1 MKVIVLGA
9 GVVGVTTA
17 YHLAQ
22 AGCEVTVIDRQA
34 AAASETSYGNAG
46 LITPGD
52 SFAWASPA
60 ALKTFVTSLYKP
72 DMGIKVKLNLDPRF
86 IQWTLK
92 FLGQCTDAKALQ
104 NTERKLRLA
113 VYARE
118 QMAKIV
124 AHTGIEFDRKEKG
137 VLYFYRS
144 QETLDHGVAHMK
156 FMADQGLPITVLD
169 RAGLVANDPGLK
181 NSIDQ
186 ITGGILC
193 GVDQTGDSCKFSR
206 HLAAWL
212 EAHHAVNFQW
222 NTTIKY
228 LDTTGD
234 QITRVVTDKG
244 DFSTDAYI
252 LTAGCDSP
260 LILQH
265 IGVKLP
271 LYPVKGYSITAKIL
285 DETAAPIMGGVDDD
299 KLIAYSRL
307 GDRLRVACTA
317 EFAGWDRSHK
327 PEDFKS
333 LLTTIKQLFPGGA
346 DYDGAE
352 RWAGLRPMMPSSV
365 PVIGRT
371 KKYANLLLNTGH
383 GHVGWTMSCGSGKV
397 VTDLLLKKPVE
408 MNTEGLIFTG

>member
-60 ALKTFVTSLYKP
+60 ALKTFVTSLVKP

-86 IQWTLK
+86 LAWTLK
-92 FLGQCTDAKALQ
+92 FLGQCTAQKALE
-104 NTERKLRLA
+104 NTEKKLRLS

-118 QMAKIV
+118 QMALLAEK
-124 AHTGIEFDRKEKG
+124 TGVQFDRVQKG

-144 QETLDHGVAHMK
+144 QETLDHGVSHMQ
-156 FMADQGLPITVLD
+156 FMADKGLPIEVLD
-169 RAGLVANDPGLK
+169 RDGLVRHDSGLK
-181 NSIDQ
+181 HSANQ
-186 ITGGILC
+186 LAGGILC

-206 HLAAWL
+206 NLAAWC
-212 EAHHAVNFQW
+212 ESNMGVRFNW
-222 NTTIKY
+222 GTSIKTIE
-228 LDTTGD
+228 TTGD
-234 QITRVVTDKG
+234 KVTKIVTDKG
-244 DFSTDAYI
+244 DFTADAYVMA
-252 LTAGCDSP
+252 TGCDSP
-260 LILQH
+260 LLLSE
-265 IGVKLP
+265 IGVKLA
-271 LYPVKGYSITAKIL
+271 LYPVKGYSITAKIT
-285 DETAAPIMGGVDDD
+285 DEAAAPVMGGVDDD

-307 GDRLRVACTA
+307 GDRIRVACTA
-317 EFAGWDRSHK
+317 EFAGWDRTHT
-327 PEDFKS
+327 PADFKTV
-333 LLTTIKQLFPGGA
+333 LKTINELFPNAA
-346 DYDGAE
+346 DYEGAE
-352 RWAGLRPMMPSSV
+352 RWAGLRPMTPSSV

-371 KKYANLLLNTGH
+371 RKYSNLLLNTGH

-397 VTDLLLKKPVE
+397 VTDLLLGRTPE
-408 MNTEGLIFTG
+408 MDTTGLIFKG

>member
-60 ALKTFVTSLYKP
+60 ALKTFVTSLVKP

-86 IQWTLK
+86 LAWTLK
-92 FLGQCTDAKALQ
+92 FLGQCTAKKALE
-104 NTERKLRLA
+104 NTEKKLRLS

-118 QMAKIV
+118 QMALLAEK
-124 AHTGIEFDRKEKG
+124 TGVQFDRVQKG

-144 QETLDHGVAHMK
+144 QETLDHGVSHMQ
-156 FMADQGLPITVLD
+156 FMADKGLPIEVLD
-169 RAGLVANDPGLK
+169 RDGLVRHDSGLK
-181 NSIDQ
+181 HSANQ
-186 ITGGILC
+186 LAGGILC

-206 HLAAWL
+206 NLAAWC
-212 EAHHAVNFQW
+212 ESNMGVRFNW
-222 NTTIKY
+222 GTSIKTIE
-228 LDTTGD
+228 TTGD
-234 QITRVVTDKG
+234 KVTKIVTDKG
-244 DFSTDAYI
+244 DFTGDAYVMA
-252 LTAGCDSP
+252 TGCDSP
-260 LILQH
+260 LLLSE
-265 IGVKLP
+265 IGVKLA
-271 LYPVKGYSITAKIL
+271 LYPVKGYSITAKIT
-285 DETAAPIMGGVDDD
+285 DEAAAPVMGGVDDD

-307 GDRLRVACTA
+307 GDRIRVACTA
-317 EFAGWDRSHK
+317 EFAGWDRTHT
-327 PEDFKS
+327 PADFKTV
-333 LLTTIKQLFPGGA
+333 LKTINELFPNAA
-346 DYDGAE
+346 DYEGAE
-352 RWAGLRPMMPSSV
+352 RWAGLRPMTPSSV

-371 KKYANLLLNTGH
+371 RNYSNLLLNTGH

-397 VTDLLLKKPVE
+397 VTDLLLGRTPE
-408 MNTEGLIFTG
+408 MDTTGLIFKG

>member
-22 AGCEVTVIDRQA
+22 AGCEVTVIDRQP

-124 AHTGIEFDRKEKG
+124 AHTGIEFDRKQKG

-285 DETAAPIMGGVDDD
+285 DESAAPIMGGVDDD

-307 GDRLRVACTA
+307 GDRLRVACM
-317 EFAGWDRSHK
+317 AGIAATNRR
-327 PEDFKS
+327 
-333 LLTTIKQLFPGGA
+333 I
-346 DYDGAE
+346 
-352 RWAGLRPMMPSSV
+352 
-365 PVIGRT
+365 
-371 KKYANLLLNTGH
+371 LNP
-383 GHVGWTMSCGSGKV
+383 C
-397 VTDLLLKKPVE
+397 
-408 MNTEGLIFTG
+408 

>member
-72 DMGIKVKLNLDPRF
+72 DMGIKIKPNLDPRF
-86 IQWTLK
+86 IGWTLK
-92 FLGQCTDAKALQ
+92 FLGQCTHAKSMQ

-118 QMAKIV
+118 QMASIV
-124 AHTGIEFDRKEKG
+124 EHTGVEFDRKQKG
-137 VLYFYRS
+137 VIYFYRS
-144 QETLDHGVAHMK
+144 QQTLDAGIEHMN
-156 FMADQGLPITVLD
+156 FMREQGLPITVLD
-169 RAGLVANDPGLK
+169 KAGLVANDSGLK
-181 NSIDQ
+181 NSIDK

-206 HLAAWL
+206 NLAAWL
-212 EAHHAVNFQW
+212 EKNHNVKFEW
-222 NTTIKY
+222 NTTIQNLVATDK
-228 LDTTGD
+228 
-234 QITRVVTDKG
+234 IEKIVTDKG
-244 DFSTDAYI
+244 DFTADAYI

-260 LILQH
+260 IILQK

-271 LYPVKGYSITAKIL
+271 LYPVKGYSITAKIT

-317 EFAGWDRSHK
+317 EFAGWDRTHT
-327 PEDFKS
+327 PADFKT
-333 LLTTIKQLFPGGA
+333 LLSTVNDLFPNAA

-371 KKYANLLLNTGH
+371 QKYANLLLNTGH

-397 VTDLLLKKPVE
+397 VTDLLLNKPVE
-408 MNTEGLIFTG
+408 MNTEGLIFKG